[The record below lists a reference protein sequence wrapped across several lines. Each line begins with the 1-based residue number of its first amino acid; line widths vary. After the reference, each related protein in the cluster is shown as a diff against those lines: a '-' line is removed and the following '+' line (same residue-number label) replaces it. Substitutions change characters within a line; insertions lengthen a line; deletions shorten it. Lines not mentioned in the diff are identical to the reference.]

1 MNKLKIFLIV
11 ILCSFFS
18 FPANSHQISQSFS
31 NWTVEEKNIT
41 AVFSV
46 APRYITLLPVL
57 DGYYDSLEDQLSN
70 HLKKNI
76 KIFSNEK
83 PCEISSSI
91 LTKRNEDNSIKA
103 MLNFECL
110 ETGNTLSIE
119 NNSFFDASA
128 GHIHFARIKINSN
141 DWEET
146 IFTSTRKKNEFSFI
160 SGKNQQSSFEVFF
173 DYIKL
178 GFEHILL
185 GFDHLAF
192 LMTLLLVSLNLKK
205 VFQTLMTIKRFLT

>member
-76 KIFSNEK
+76 KIFFKMIGFVLVIYLSFLNQDLLK
-83 PCEISSSI
+83 LLII
-91 LTKRNEDNSIKA
+91 A
-103 MLNFECL
+103 MRVRL
-110 ETGNTLSIE
+110 
-119 NNSFFDASA
+119 
-128 GHIHFARIKINSN
+128 
-141 DWEET
+141 
-146 IFTSTRKKNEFSFI
+146 
-160 SGKNQQSSFEVFF
+160 
-173 DYIKL
+173 
-178 GFEHILL
+178 
-185 GFDHLAF
+185 
-192 LMTLLLVSLNLKK
+192 
-205 VFQTLMTIKRFLT
+205 